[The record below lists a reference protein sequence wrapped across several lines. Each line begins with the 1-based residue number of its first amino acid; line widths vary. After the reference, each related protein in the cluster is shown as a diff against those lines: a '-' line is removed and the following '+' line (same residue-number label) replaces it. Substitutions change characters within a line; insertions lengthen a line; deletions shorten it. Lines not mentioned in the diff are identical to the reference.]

1 MGDKTAISLFSGIGG
16 FEVGLAA
23 AGVSTSLMCE
33 KDPTA
38 QAVLRSRFPNIEL
51 VDDVADLTVL
61 PECSILVA
69 GWPCQD
75 LSQAGRMAGIEGLQS
90 GLVSHIFRLLD
101 VSDAMPPVV
110 LLENVAFALSLK
122 DGEAIRHVTS
132 ELAARG
138 YHWAY
143 RVLDSREF
151 GLPHRRRRVF
161 ICGMLEGDPAPA
173 LFDGLDQAPQDYGDP
188 ADIGFYWTEG
198 NRGVGWT
205 PDAIPPLKGGSG
217 LHIPSPPAIWNVEAG
232 RFTVP
237 GIEDAERL
245 QGFKAGWTRAARDD
259 KRGDRTRWRLIGN
272 AVSVPVARWLAERL
286 ALDNPAVPELETVER
301 RVAHVAATGGPNK
314 PTRYYRAFGE
324 GPSAPRRVCMAS
336 FGLKRQTDLSRRA
349 AEGFLRRYM
358 RSGLRK
364 NMEFAAALAR
374 HCELDAVPTAV
385 RS

>member
-23 AGVSTSLMCE
+23 TGTSTSLMCE
-33 KDPTA
+33 SDPTA
-38 QAVLRSRFPNIEL
+38 QAVLRDRFPNTKL
-51 VDDVADLTVL
+51 VDDIVDLAEL
-61 PECSILVA
+61 PECSILVG

-75 LSQAGRMAGIEGLQS
+75 LSQAGRMAGIKGLQS

-101 VSDAMPPVV
+101 ASDRMPPVV

-122 DGEAIRHVTS
+122 KGEAIRHVTS
-132 ELAARG
+132 KLAARG
-138 YHWAY
+138 YRWAY

-161 ICGMLEGDPAPA
+161 ICGMLDGDPASA
-173 LFDGLDQAPQDYGDP
+173 LFDGLNQTSQAEGDP
-188 ADIGFYWTEG
+188 TDIGFYWTEG

-232 RFTVP
+232 RITVP

-245 QGFKAGWTRAARDD
+245 QGFQAGWTRAARDAR
-259 KRGDRTRWRLIGN
+259 RGDRARWRLVGN
-272 AVSVPVARWLAERL
+272 AVSVPVVRWLAERL
-286 ALDNPAVPELETVER
+286 ALDKPTMPELETVKR
-301 RVAHVAATGGPNK
+301 RIVHVAATGGPDE
-314 PTRYYRAFGE
+314 PTRYYRALGE

-336 FGLKRQTDLSRRA
+336 FGLTGQTDLSRRA

-358 RSGLRK
+358 RSSLRK
-364 NMEFAAALAR
+364 NMEFASALAR